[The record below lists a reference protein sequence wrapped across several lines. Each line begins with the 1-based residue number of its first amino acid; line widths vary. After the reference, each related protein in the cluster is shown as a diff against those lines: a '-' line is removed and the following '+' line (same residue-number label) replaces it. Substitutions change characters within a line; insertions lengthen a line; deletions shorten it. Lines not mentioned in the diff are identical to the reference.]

1 MRHVRLV
8 ILLASMAAGTIG
20 AVPQE
25 QVRELETSV
34 RDGFTIASVGDLILA
49 YPQNDNQ
56 DPGFRAVVKILQD
69 ADVTAGNY
77 EGNIIDGRTFAG
89 TGGGGFAGVPEVAA
103 DLKAM
108 GIDLV
113 ARSNNHAG
121 EYGYEGMLETNRW
134 LDRAGVVYAGAGEKY
149 WAARSARFVSS
160 PRGRVGMVAT
170 AGSFPE
176 AYVAEPGR
184 GEWPGRGGVSALR
197 TTRYFMAPPALF
209 QAPK

>member
-77 EGNIIDGRTFAG
+77 EGNIIDGRKFQG
-89 TGGGGFAGVPEVAA
+89 SVPRRLRREFP
-103 DLKAM
+103 
-108 GIDLV
+108 
-113 ARSNNHAG
+113 RS
-121 EYGYEGMLETNRW
+121 
-134 LDRAGVVYAGAGEKY
+134 
-149 WAARSARFVSS
+149 
-160 PRGRVGMVAT
+160 
-170 AGSFPE
+170 
-176 AYVAEPGR
+176 
-184 GEWPGRGGVSALR
+184 
-197 TTRYFMAPPALF
+197 PPT
-209 QAPK
+209 